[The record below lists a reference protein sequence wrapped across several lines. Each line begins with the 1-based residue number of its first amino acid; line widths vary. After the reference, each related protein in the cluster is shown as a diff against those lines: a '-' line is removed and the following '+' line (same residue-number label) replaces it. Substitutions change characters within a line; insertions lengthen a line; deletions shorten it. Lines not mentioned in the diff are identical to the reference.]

1 MTSVAAEFASQYGPW
16 ALVAG
21 GSEGIG
27 AAFAADLAARGC
39 DVVLVA
45 HHPDAL
51 EETATRLRMTGREVR
66 TITADLSD
74 QEDRARVISE
84 VAGLDLGLVVWV
96 AAAPAIGR
104 FTDVAVEDL
113 GTVVDLNVRGPVEVV
128 RSLVPGLVAR
138 GRGGIIL
145 MGSLSAVHG
154 AEMVATYAA
163 TKAFTTVWAEGLWS
177 ELRPLGVDVVAVTPG
192 ATDTPGMRRSNPSS
206 LKGLADAAEVA
217 RAGLDGLGHGPVVVP
232 GAANRFAATL
242 LGRLLPRRAA
252 IRVVSTATR
261 RLYDKN

>member
-1 MTSVAAEFASQYGPW
+1 MTGVSDDFATTYGPW

-27 AAFAADLAARGC
+27 AAFAADLASRGC
-39 DVVLVA
+39 DLVLVA
-45 HHPDAL
+45 HQTAAL
-51 EETATRLRMTGREVR
+51 EQTAARLRMTGRQVR
-66 TITADLSD
+66 TITADLAD
-74 QEDRARVISE
+74 PDARTSVLDA

-104 FTDVAVEDL
+104 FAEVAIDDL
-113 GTVVDLNVRGPVEVV
+113 RKVVDVNVRGPVEVV
-128 RSLVPGLVAR
+128 RGLVPALVAR
-138 GRGGIIL
+138 GRGGIVL
-145 MGSLSAVHG
+145 MGSLSAAHG
-154 AEMVATYAA
+154 AELVATYAA
-163 TKAFTTVWAEGLWS
+163 TKAFTSVWAEGLWS

-206 LKGLADAAEVA
+206 LKGLSDAAEVA

-232 GAANRFAATL
+232 GAANRVAATL
-242 LGRLLPRRAA
+242 LGRLLPRRTA

-261 RLYDKN
+261 RLYDRR